1 MPEHSKLEQLAQLS
15 VARGSGFVAL
25 AITTVMVGLSGH
37 MPTAFKAG
45 GVLALLTC
53 MILLLKAA
61 YAFRRRY
68 RDTELWIMLD
78 PDDRPAKATA
88 QRVVGATLRHM
99 YLTFARHFA
108 LGSTALLAGSLV
120 LGLLGTPAESQT
132 RRPLSMETL
141 STARYPGLAPH
152 ETSAFRRM
160 P

>member
-1 MPEHSKLEQLAQLS
+1 MHSKLEQLAHLS
-15 VARGSGFVAL
+15 VARGSGFVTL

-53 MILLLKAA
+53 MVLLLKAA
-61 YAFRRRY
+61 YAHRRRY

-78 PDDRPAKATA
+78 PDDRPSKATA
-88 QRVVGATLRHM
+88 QRIVGTTLRHM
-99 YLTFARHFA
+99 YLRFARHFA
-108 LGSTALLAGSLV
+108 LGSTALLAGSLILAMV
-120 LGLLGTPAESQT
+120 GDPKTAHHGPRLLSGPSAFS
-132 RRPLSMETL
+132 S
-141 STARYPGLAPH
+141 ARYPGLTPE